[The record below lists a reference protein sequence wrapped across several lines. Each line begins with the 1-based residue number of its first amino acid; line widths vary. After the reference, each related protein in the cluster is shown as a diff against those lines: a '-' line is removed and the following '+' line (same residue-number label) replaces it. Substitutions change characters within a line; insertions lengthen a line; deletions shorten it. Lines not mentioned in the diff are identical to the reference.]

1 MTTTARNEPSAFEA
15 LDETKLKEIE
25 GGIANDGGCI
35 PPVIHFPWPI
45 KYPLP
50 PLKPIIKI

>member
-1 MTTTARNEPSAFEA
+1 MTTNTGDVPIALEI

-35 PPVIHFPWPI
+35 PPIIKFPWPI
-45 KYPLP
+45 KFPLP